1 MTLLSII
8 TSVFWFLVVTCVL
21 VAWHEFGHF
30 WVGRKCGVKVLRYAI
45 GFGPSIWKRTGRDGI
60 EYAVNAIPLGGY
72 VKFADTRDGS
82 VEPQDEARA
91 FDKATLSKRSLI
103 VLAGPVANLIFAVAA
118 FALMYMIGVRDDRA
132 VLGVTSGIAQQAGLM
147 RGDEIVQINGTEV
160 RNWTTANIEL
170 MNLGYDKLN
179 ADMLV
184 RNVLLAANEP
194 RKITL
199 DMTLLPA
206 KFDETGVLNG
216 LGMEPFFFNPDT
228 LVSEIAK
235 GGAAARAGILI
246 GEHIVAVDGTAV
258 TTKRK
263 FIEQVQLIGK
273 ANAGKMTLTAE
284 QNGIRREI
292 PVVAELTTMG
302 GVSAWRLG
310 VVFEGFETTRQLGP
324 LGALS
329 AGVNTTWYY
338 CTRTL
343 GMIKSLLT
351 LQASAKNISGPITI
365 AQLADLSAK
374 QGPAEFLRL
383 LAGISLSL
391 FIVNL
396 LPIPVLDGG
405 QLLFFAMEKIKGAP
419 LGERAMEA
427 GGLIGIL
434 VLFGL
439 MTLAITNDLSRT
451 LGF

>member
-1 MTLLSII
+1 MSII
-8 TSVFWFLVVTCVL
+8 SSVFWFLVVTCVL

-45 GFGPSIWKRTGRDGI
+45 GFGPALWKRTGVDGI
-60 EYAVNAIPLGGY
+60 EYAINAIPLGGY

-82 VEPQDEARA
+82 VEPQDVARA
-91 FDKATLSKRSLI
+91 FDKATLGKRSLI
-103 VLAGPVANLIFAVAA
+103 VLAGPVANLVFAIAA
-118 FALMYMIGVRDDRA
+118 FAVMYMVGVRDDRA
-132 VLGVTSGIAQQAGLM
+132 VLGVTSGFAQKAGLV
-147 RGDEIVQINGTEV
+147 RGDEIIQINGTIV
-160 RNWTTANIEL
+160 SNWTTANIEL
-170 MNLGYDKLN
+170 MQLGYDKSS
-179 ADMLV
+179 ADILV
-184 RNVLLAANEP
+184 RNALLPREP
-194 RKITL
+194 RQVSI
-199 DMTLLPA
+199 DMTQLPT
-206 KFDETGVLNG
+206 KFDETGVLTG
-216 LGMEPFFFNPDT
+216 LGMEPFFLNPDT
-228 LVSEIAK
+228 LVAEMTDN
-235 GGAAARAGILI
+235 GPAARSGLAI
-246 GEHIVAVDGTAV
+246 GDHIVAVNGVNVST
-258 TTKRK
+258 RK
-263 FIEQVQLIGK
+263 EFITQVQLVGK
-273 ANAGKMTLTAE
+273 ANGGKLSLTAE
-284 QNGIRREI
+284 KNGIRREVPAI
-292 PVVAELTTMG
+292 AELTTLG
-302 GVSAWRLG
+302 GTAAWRLG
-310 VVFEGFETTRQLGP
+310 IGFEGFETTRQLK
-324 LGALS
+324 LLSALS
-329 AGVNTTWYY
+329 ASVATTWYY

-434 VLFGL
+434 ILFGL

-451 LGF
+451 LGL

>member
-1 MTLLSII
+1 MSILG
-8 TSVFWFLVVTCVL
+8 SVFWFLVVTCVL

-45 GFGPSIWKRTGRDGI
+45 GFGPPIWKRTGKDGI
-60 EYAVNAIPLGGY
+60 EYAVNALPLGGY

-82 VEPQDEARA
+82 AEPHDEARA
-91 FDKATLSKRSLI
+91 FDKASLSKRSLI
-103 VLAGPVANLIFAVAA
+103 VLAGPFANLIFAIAA
-118 FALMYMIGVRDDRA
+118 FAVMYMIGVRDDRA
-132 VLGVTSGIAQQAGLM
+132 VLGVTSGIAQQAGLV
-147 RGDEIVQINGTEV
+147 RGDEIIKINGTEV
-160 RNWTTANIEL
+160 NNWTTANIEL
-170 MNLGYDKLN
+170 MQLGYDKLN
-179 ADMLV
+179 ADILV
-184 RNVLLAANEP
+184 RNALLPAREP
-194 RKITL
+194 RRVSL
-199 DMTLLPA
+199 DMTLLPP
-206 KFDETGVLNG
+206 KFDETGVLSG
-216 LGMEPFFFNPDT
+216 LGMVPFFLNPDT
-228 LVSEIAK
+228 VVSEISK
-235 GGAAARAGILI
+235 DSPAARAGLSI
-246 GEHIVAVDGTAV
+246 GEHIVAVGSTPV
-258 TTKRK
+258 TTRK
-263 FIEQVQLIGK
+263 EFIEQVQLLSKASSGK
-273 ANAGKMTLTAE
+273 ISLTVSK
-284 QNGIRREI
+284 NGIRRDVAAI
-292 PVVAELTTMG
+292 AELTTLG
-302 GVSAWRLG
+302 GVPAWRLG
-310 VVFEGFETTRQLGP
+310 LAFEGFDTTRQLGP
-324 LGALS
+324 ISALS
-329 AGVNTTWYY
+329 AGVGTTWYY

-365 AQLADLSAK
+365 AQVAELSAK

-405 QLLFFAMEKIKGAP
+405 QLLFFAMEKIKGGP

>member
-1 MTLLSII
+1 MSILG
-8 TSVFWFLVVTCVL
+8 SVFWFLVVTCVL

-45 GFGPSIWKRTGRDGI
+45 GFGPAIWKRTGKDGI
-60 EYAVNAIPLGGY
+60 EYAINAIPLGGY

-82 VEPQDEARA
+82 VEPHEEARA
-91 FDKATLSKRSLI
+91 FDKASLSKRSLI
-103 VLAGPVANLIFAVAA
+103 VLAGPVANLLLAIVAFAV
-118 FALMYMIGVRDDRA
+118 MYMIGVRDDRA
-132 VLGVTSGIAQQAGLM
+132 VLGMTSGIAQQAGLV
-147 RGDEIVQINGTEV
+147 RGDEIIEINGTEV
-160 RNWTTANIEL
+160 GNWTTANIEL
-170 MNLGYDKLN
+170 MQHGYDKSSAEL
-179 ADMLV
+179 LV
-184 RNVLLAANEP
+184 RSALLTGREP
-194 RKITL
+194 RKVSL
-199 DMTLLPA
+199 DMALLPP
-206 KFDETGVLNG
+206 KFDETGVLSS
-216 LGMEPFFFNPDT
+216 LGMEPYFLNPDT
-228 LVSEIAK
+228 IVSEITQD
-235 GGAAARAGILI
+235 GPAARAGLSI
-246 GEHIVAVDGTAV
+246 GERIVAVDGTPV
-258 TTKRK
+258 TTRK
-263 FIEQVQLIGK
+263 QFIEQIQLNGK
-273 ANAGKMTLTAE
+273 SSAGKLSLTVE
-284 QNGIRREI
+284 NNRIRRDI
-292 PVVAELTTMG
+292 PATAELTTIG

-310 VVFEGFETTRQLGP
+310 LVFQGFDTTRQLGP
-324 LGALS
+324 LSALS
-329 AGVNTTWYY
+329 AGLGTTWYY

-343 GMIKSLLT
+343 NMIKSLLT

-405 QLLFFAMEKIKGAP
+405 QLLFFAMEKIKGGP

>member
-1 MTLLSII
+1 MSII
-8 TSVFWFLVVTCVL
+8 SSVFWFLVVTCVL

-45 GFGPSIWKRTGRDGI
+45 GFGPALWKRTGADGI
-60 EYAVNAIPLGGY
+60 EYAINAIPLGGY

-82 VEPQDEARA
+82 VEPQDVARA
-91 FDKATLSKRSLI
+91 FDKATLGKRSLI
-103 VLAGPVANLIFAVAA
+103 VLAGPVANLVFAIAA
-118 FALMYMIGVRDDRA
+118 FAVMYMVGVRDDRA
-132 VLGVTSGIAQQAGLM
+132 VLGVTSGFAQKAGLV
-147 RGDEIVQINGTEV
+147 RGDEIIQINGTEV
-160 RNWTTANIEL
+160 SNWTTANIEL
-170 MNLGYDKLN
+170 MQLGYDKSS
-179 ADMLV
+179 ADILV
-184 RNVLLAANEP
+184 RNALLPREP
-194 RKITL
+194 RKVSI
-199 DMTLLPA
+199 DMTQLPT
-206 KFDETGVLNG
+206 KFDETGVLTG

-228 LVSEIAK
+228 LVAEMTDN
-235 GGAAARAGILI
+235 GPAARSGLAI
-246 GEHIVAVDGTAV
+246 GDHIVAVNGVNVST
-258 TTKRK
+258 RK
-263 FIEQVQLIGK
+263 EFITQVQLVGK
-273 ANAGKMTLTAE
+273 ANGGKLSLTAE
-284 QNGIRREI
+284 KNGIRREVPAI
-292 PVVAELTTMG
+292 AELTTLG
-302 GVSAWRLG
+302 GTAAWRLG
-310 VVFEGFETTRQLGP
+310 IGFEGFETTRQLGP
-324 LGALS
+324 LSALS
-329 AGVNTTWYY
+329 AGVATTWYY

-434 VLFGL
+434 ILFGL

-451 LGF
+451 LGL

>member
-1 MTLLSII
+1 MSII
-8 TSVFWFLVVTCVL
+8 GSVFWFLVVTCVL

-45 GFGPSIWKRTGRDGI
+45 GFGPALWKRTGKDGI
-60 EYAVNAIPLGGY
+60 EYAINAIPLGGY

-82 VEPQDEARA
+82 VEQQDVARA
-91 FDKATLSKRSLI
+91 FDKATLTKRSLI
-103 VLAGPVANLIFAVAA
+103 VLAGPIANLIFAIAA
-118 FALMYMIGVRDDRA
+118 FAVMYMIGVRDDRA
-132 VLGVTSGIAQQAGLM
+132 VLGNTAGFAQQAGLV
-147 RGDEIVQINGTEV
+147 RGDEIVQINGVEV
-160 RNWTTANIEL
+160 GNWTTANIEL
-170 MNLGYDKLN
+170 MQLGYDKLS
-179 ADMLV
+179 AELLV
-184 RNVLLAANEP
+184 RNALFPSREP
-194 RKITL
+194 RKISL
-199 DMTLLPA
+199 DMTQLPA
-206 KFDETGVLNG
+206 KFDETGVLSA
-216 LGMEPFFFNPDT
+216 LGMEPFFVNPDT
-228 LVSEIAK
+228 VVSEISK
-235 GGAAARAGILI
+235 DGPAARAGLI
-246 GEHIVAVDGTAV
+246 VGEHIVAVSSVSVAT
-258 TTKRK
+258 RK
-263 FIEQVQLIGK
+263 EFIAQVQLLSK
-273 ANAGKMTLTAE
+273 ANAGRISITAE
-284 QNGIRREI
+284 KNGIRREI
-292 PVVAELTTMG
+292 PAIAELTTQG

-310 VVFEGFETTRQLGP
+310 IVFEGFETTRQLGP
-324 LGALS
+324 LSALS
-329 AGVNTTWYY
+329 EGIGTTWYY

-365 AQLADLSAK
+365 AQLADISAK

-396 LPIPVLDGG
+396 LPVPVLDGG

>member
-1 MTLLSII
+1 MTILSII
-8 TSVFWFLVVTCVL
+8 SSVFWFLVVTCVL

-45 GFGPSIWKRTGRDGI
+45 GFGPAIWKRTGADGI
-60 EYAVNAIPLGGY
+60 EYAINAIPLGGY

-82 VEPQDEARA
+82 AEPNDELRA
-91 FDKATLSKRSLI
+91 FDKASLGKRSLI
-103 VLAGPVANLIFAVAA
+103 VLAGPVANLIFAIAA
-118 FALMYMIGVRDDRA
+118 FAVMYMVGVRDDRA
-132 VLGVTSGIAQQAGLM
+132 VLGVTSGMAQKAGFT
-147 RGDEIVQINGTEV
+147 RGDEIIEINGTAV
-160 RNWTTANIEL
+160 ANWTTANIEL
-170 MNLGYDKLN
+170 MQLGYDKLS
-179 ADMLV
+179 ADILV
-184 RNVLLAANEP
+184 RNALLPAREP
-194 RKITL
+194 RKISL

-206 KFDETGVLNG
+206 KFDETGVLSG

-228 LVSEIAK
+228 LVSMMSEN
-235 GGAAARAGILI
+235 GPAARAGLLI
-246 GEHIVAVDGTAV
+246 GERIVAVDGVRVAT
-258 TTKRK
+258 RK
-263 FIEQVQLIGK
+263 EFIEQIQLVGK
-273 ANAGKMTLTAE
+273 ANAGKTSLTAE
-284 QNGIRREI
+284 KNSIRREI
-292 PVVAELTTMG
+292 PAVAELTTMG
-302 GVSAWRLG
+302 GVPAWRLG
-310 VVFEGFETTRQLGP
+310 IGFEAFETTRQLGP
-324 LGALS
+324 LSALS
-329 AGVNTTWYY
+329 AGVATTWYY

-351 LQASAKNISGPITI
+351 LQASSKNISGPITI

-396 LPIPVLDGG
+396 LPIPILDGG

-427 GGLIGIL
+427 GGLIGMLI
-434 VLFGL
+434 LFGL

>member
-1 MTLLSII
+1 MSII
-8 TSVFWFLVVTCVL
+8 SSVFWFLVVTCVL

-45 GFGPSIWKRTGRDGI
+45 GFGPALWKRTGVDGI
-60 EYAVNAIPLGGY
+60 EYAINAIPLGGY

-82 VEPQDEARA
+82 VEPQDVARA
-91 FDKATLSKRSLI
+91 FDKATLGKRSLI
-103 VLAGPVANLIFAVAA
+103 VLAGPVANLVFAIAA
-118 FALMYMIGVRDDRA
+118 FAVMYMVGVRDDRA
-132 VLGVTSGIAQQAGLM
+132 VLGVTSGFAQKAGLV
-147 RGDEIVQINGTEV
+147 RGDEIIQINGTIV
-160 RNWTTANIEL
+160 SNWTTANIEL
-170 MNLGYDKLN
+170 MQLGYDKSS
-179 ADMLV
+179 ADILV
-184 RNVLLAANEP
+184 RNALLPREP
-194 RKITL
+194 RKVSI
-199 DMTLLPA
+199 DMTQLPT
-206 KFDETGVLNG
+206 KFDETGVLTG
-216 LGMEPFFFNPDT
+216 LGMEPFFLNPDT
-228 LVSEIAK
+228 LVAEMTDN
-235 GGAAARAGILI
+235 GPAARSGLAI
-246 GEHIVAVDGTAV
+246 GDHIVAVNGVNVST
-258 TTKRK
+258 RK
-263 FIEQVQLIGK
+263 EFITQVQLVGK
-273 ANAGKMTLTAE
+273 ANGGKLSLTAE
-284 QNGIRREI
+284 KNGIRREVPAI
-292 PVVAELTTMG
+292 AELTTLG
-302 GVSAWRLG
+302 GTAAWRLG
-310 VVFEGFETTRQLGP
+310 IGFEGFETTRQLGP
-324 LGALS
+324 LSALS
-329 AGVNTTWYY
+329 AGVATTWYY

-434 VLFGL
+434 ILFGL

-451 LGF
+451 LGL

>member
-1 MTLLSII
+1 MSII
-8 TSVFWFLVVTCVL
+8 SSVFWFLVVTCVL

-45 GFGPSIWKRTGRDGI
+45 GFGPALWKRTGVDGI
-60 EYAVNAIPLGGY
+60 EYAINAIPLGGY

-82 VEPQDEARA
+82 VEPQDVARA
-91 FDKATLSKRSLI
+91 FDKATLGKRSLI
-103 VLAGPVANLIFAVAA
+103 VLAGPVANLVFAIAA
-118 FALMYMIGVRDDRA
+118 FAVMYMVGVRDDRA
-132 VLGVTSGIAQQAGLM
+132 VLGVTSGFAQKAGLV
-147 RGDEIVQINGTEV
+147 RGDEIIQINGTEV
-160 RNWTTANIEL
+160 SNWTTANIEL
-170 MNLGYDKLN
+170 MQLGYDKSS
-179 ADMLV
+179 ADILV
-184 RNVLLAANEP
+184 RNALLPREP
-194 RKITL
+194 RKVSI
-199 DMTLLPA
+199 DMTQLPT
-206 KFDETGVLNG
+206 KFDETGVLTG
-216 LGMEPFFFNPDT
+216 LGMEPFFFTPDT
-228 LVSEIAK
+228 LVAEMTDN
-235 GGAAARAGILI
+235 GPAARSGLAI
-246 GEHIVAVDGTAV
+246 GDHIVAVNGVNVST
-258 TTKRK
+258 RK
-263 FIEQVQLIGK
+263 EFITQVQLVGK
-273 ANAGKMTLTAE
+273 ANGGKLSLTAE
-284 QNGIRREI
+284 KNGIRREVPAI
-292 PVVAELTTMG
+292 AELTTLG
-302 GVSAWRLG
+302 GTAAWRLG
-310 VVFEGFETTRQLGP
+310 IGFEGFETTRQLGP
-324 LGALS
+324 LSALS
-329 AGVNTTWYY
+329 AGVATTWYY

-434 VLFGL
+434 ILFGL

-451 LGF
+451 LGL

>member
-1 MTLLSII
+1 MSII
-8 TSVFWFLVVTCVL
+8 SSVFWFLVVTCVL

-45 GFGPSIWKRTGRDGI
+45 GFGPALWKRTGVDGI
-60 EYAVNAIPLGGY
+60 EYAINAIPLGGY

-82 VEPQDEARA
+82 VEPQDVARA
-91 FDKATLSKRSLI
+91 FDKATLGKRSLI
-103 VLAGPVANLIFAVAA
+103 VLAGPVANLVFAIAA
-118 FALMYMIGVRDDRA
+118 FAVMYMVGVRDDRA
-132 VLGVTSGIAQQAGLM
+132 VLGVTSGFAQEAGLV
-147 RGDEIVQINGTEV
+147 RGDEIIQINGTIV
-160 RNWTTANIEL
+160 SNWTTANIEL
-170 MNLGYDKLN
+170 MQLGYDKSS
-179 ADMLV
+179 ADILV
-184 RNVLLAANEP
+184 RNALLPREP
-194 RKITL
+194 RQVSI
-199 DMTLLPA
+199 DMTQLPT
-206 KFDETGVLNG
+206 KFDETGVLTG
-216 LGMEPFFFNPDT
+216 LGMEPFFLNPDT
-228 LVSEIAK
+228 LVAEMTDN
-235 GGAAARAGILI
+235 GPAARSGLAI
-246 GEHIVAVDGTAV
+246 GDHIVAVNGVNVST
-258 TTKRK
+258 RK
-263 FIEQVQLIGK
+263 EFITQVQLVGK
-273 ANAGKMTLTAE
+273 ANGGKLSLTTE
-284 QNGIRREI
+284 KNGIRREVPAI
-292 PVVAELTTMG
+292 AELTTLG
-302 GVSAWRLG
+302 GTAAWRLG
-310 VVFEGFETTRQLGP
+310 IGFEGFETTRQLGP
-324 LGALS
+324 LSALS
-329 AGVNTTWYY
+329 ASVATTWYY

-434 VLFGL
+434 ILFGL

-451 LGF
+451 LGL

>member
-1 MTLLSII
+1 MSILG
-8 TSVFWFLVVTCVL
+8 SVFWFLVVTCVL

-45 GFGPSIWKRTGRDGI
+45 GFGPAIWKRTGKDGI
-60 EYAVNAIPLGGY
+60 EYAINAIPLGGY

-82 VEPQDEARA
+82 VEPHDEARA
-91 FDKATLSKRSLI
+91 FDKASLSKRSLI
-103 VLAGPVANLIFAVAA
+103 VLAGPFANLIFAIAA
-118 FALMYMIGVRDDRA
+118 FAVMYMIGVRDDRA
-132 VLGVTSGIAQQAGLM
+132 VLGVTSGIAQQAGLV
-147 RGDEIVQINGTEV
+147 RGDEIIQINGTEV
-160 RNWTTANIEL
+160 GNWTTANIEL
-170 MNLGYDKLN
+170 MQLGYDKLN

-184 RNVLLAANEP
+184 RNALLPAQDP
-194 RKITL
+194 RKVSL
-199 DMTLLPA
+199 DMTLLPP

-216 LGMEPFFFNPDT
+216 LGMVPFFLNPDT
-228 LVSEIAK
+228 VVSEITQD
-235 GGAAARAGILI
+235 GPAARAGLSI
-246 GEHIVAVDGTAV
+246 GEHIVAVGGAPV
-258 TTKRK
+258 TTRK
-263 FIEQVQLIGK
+263 EFIEQVQLLSK
-273 ANAGKMTLTAE
+273 ASAGKISLTVSK
-284 QNGIRREI
+284 NGIRRDVPAI
-292 PVVAELTTMG
+292 AELTTLG
-302 GVSAWRLG
+302 GVPAWRLG
-310 VVFEGFETTRQLGP
+310 LAFQGFDTTRQLGP
-324 LGALS
+324 LSAVS
-329 AGVNTTWYY
+329 AGVGTTWYY

-405 QLLFFAMEKIKGAP
+405 QLLFFAMEKIKGGP

>member
-1 MTLLSII
+1 MSII
-8 TSVFWFLVVTCVL
+8 GSVFWFLVVTCVL

-45 GFGPSIWKRTGRDGI
+45 GFGPAIWKRTGSDGI

-82 VEPQDEARA
+82 VAPHDEARA

-103 VLAGPVANLIFAVAA
+103 VLAGPVANLIFAIAA
-118 FALMYMIGVRDDRA
+118 FAVMYMIGVRDDRA
-132 VLGVTSGIAQQAGLM
+132 VLGNTSGFAQQSGLA

-160 RNWTTANIEL
+160 GNWTTANIEL
-170 MNLGYDKLN
+170 MQLGYDRTR
-179 ADMLV
+179 ADLLV
-184 RNVLLAANEP
+184 RNALVPGSEP
-194 RKITL
+194 RKVSL
-199 DMTLLPA
+199 DMTQLPA
-206 KFDETGVLNG
+206 KFDETGVLSV
-216 LGMEPFFFNPDT
+216 LGMEPFFINPDT
-228 LVSEIAK
+228 VVAEMTK
-235 GGAAARAGILI
+235 DGPAARSGLLM
-246 GEHIVAVDGTAV
+246 GEHIVAVAGVAV
-258 TTKRK
+258 STRK
-263 FIEQVQLIGK
+263 EFIEQVQLRGK
-273 ANAGKMTLTAE
+273 ANAGKISLTAE
-284 QNGIRREI
+284 RNGIRREI
-292 PVVAELTTMG
+292 PVTAELTNQG
-302 GVSAWRLG
+302 GLSAWRLG
-310 VVFEGFETTRQLGP
+310 IVFESFETTRQLGP
-324 LGALS
+324 LSAFS
-329 AGVNTTWYY
+329 AGLGTTWYY

-351 LQASAKNISGPITI
+351 LQASTKNISGPITI
-365 AQLADLSAK
+365 AQLAELSAK

-396 LPIPVLDGG
+396 LPVPVLDGG

-439 MTLAITNDLSRT
+439 MTLAITNDLTRT

>member
-1 MTLLSII
+1 MSILSII
-8 TSVFWFLVVTCVL
+8 NSVFLFLVVTCVL

-45 GFGPSIWKRTGRDGI
+45 GFGPALWKRTAANGI
-60 EYAVNAIPLGGY
+60 EYAINAIPLGGY

-91 FDKATLSKRSLI
+91 FDKATLAKRSLI
-103 VLAGPVANLIFAVAA
+103 VLAGPFANLIFAIAA
-118 FALMYMIGVRDDRA
+118 LATTYLIGVTDERA
-132 VLGVTSGIAQQAGLM
+132 VLGATSGIAQHAGLL
-147 RGDEIVQINGTEV
+147 RGDEIININGKDV
-160 RNWTTANIEL
+160 ANWTTANIEL
-170 MNLGYDKLN
+170 MRLGYDKVS
-179 ADMLV
+179 ADLLV
-184 RNVLLAANEP
+184 RSALLPAREP
-194 RKITL
+194 RKISL
-199 DMTLLPA
+199 DMKQLPE
-206 KFDETGVLNG
+206 KFDETGVLSG
-216 LGMEPFFFNPDT
+216 LGMEPFFANPDT
-228 LVSEIAK
+228 VVAEVTES
-235 GGAAARAGILI
+235 GPAARAGILL
-246 GEHIVAVDGTAV
+246 GENLVAVGGVPVAT
-258 TTKRK
+258 RK
-263 FIEQVQLIGK
+263 DFIEQLQLQGKIGS
-273 ANAGKMTLTAE
+273 GKITLTAE

-292 PVVAELTTMG
+292 PAVAEFTKLG

-310 VVFEGFETTRQLGP
+310 ISFESFETIRQLGP
-324 LGALS
+324 LSALS
-329 AGVNTTWYY
+329 AGVGDAWYFS
-338 CTRTL
+338 TRTL

-351 LQASAKNISGPITI
+351 LRASAKNISGPITI
-365 AQLADLSAK
+365 AQLAGISAK
-374 QGPAEFLRL
+374 QGPAKFLEFVAL
-383 LAGISLSL
+383 ISLSL